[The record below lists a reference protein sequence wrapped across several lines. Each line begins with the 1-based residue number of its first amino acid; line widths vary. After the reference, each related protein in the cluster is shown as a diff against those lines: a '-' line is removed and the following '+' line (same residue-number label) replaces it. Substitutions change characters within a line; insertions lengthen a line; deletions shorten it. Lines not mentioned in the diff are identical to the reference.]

1 MTILVA
7 DDNSFSRELM
17 RELLEA
23 SGHVIL
29 EAVNGRNALDLI
41 RGSVPDLVFLDL
53 QMPLQDGFSVIR
65 ELRNESWL
73 RKLPVIALTASA
85 MIGDRE
91 RAIAAGFDSYI
102 AKPIDLCEVEAQVEA
117 FTSRSR
123 VDEQTPPSSNGSKLN

>member
-1 MTILVA
+1 MTILVV
-7 DDNSFSRELM
+7 DDNAFSREVM

-41 RGSVPDLVFLDL
+41 RRHVPDLVFLDL
-53 QMPLQDGFSVIR
+53 QMPLLDGFSVIR
-65 ELRNESWL
+65 ELRNDS
-73 RKLPVIALTASA
+73 RFRNLPVVAVTASA

-102 AKPIDLCEVEAQVEA
+102 AKPVDLCEVEAQVEA
-117 FTSRSR
+117 LASRSR
-123 VDEQTPPSSNGSKLN
+123 VK